1 MNKMAKGRRPTI
13 KTELLTATLEDLL
26 NAEPTINRL
35 LTAPYDPTRQRDQI
49 DLSKRLMLLLRGI
62 NAARE
67 DSGLAAIR
75 EKLFREH
82 GKKEGERW
90 YFEDE
95 KKQRLFNE
103 GMRAVLSED
112 HTIDAPFI
120 ADLEIDGDGL
130 TPAFLQPTPPLS
142 AGERAA
148 IDFLLTYPDA
158 GGDE

>member
-1 MNKMAKGRRPTI
+1 MAKGRRPTT

-35 LTAPYDPTRQRDQI
+35 LSATYDPARQRDQI
-49 DLSKRLMLLLRGI
+49 DLSRRLMLLGRGI

-67 DSGLAAIR
+67 DSGVTAIR
-75 EKLFREH
+75 EKLLREH
-82 GKKEGERW
+82 GKKDGERW

-103 GMRAVLSED
+103 GMRAVLGAD

-120 ADLEIDGDGL
+120 SGFEIDGDSVWPGI
-130 TPAFLQPTPPLS
+130 LQPTPPLS

-148 IDFLLTYPDA
+148 IDFLLTYADE
-158 GGDE
+158 GGAQ

>member
-1 MNKMAKGRRPTI
+1 MAKGRRPTL
-13 KTELLTATLEDLL
+13 KTELLTATLEELL

-35 LTAPYDPTRQRDQI
+35 LTAPYEPARQRDQI
-49 DLSKRLMLLLRGI
+49 DLSRRLMLVLRGI

-82 GKKEGERW
+82 GKKDGDRW
-90 YFEDE
+90 YFEDAQ
-95 KKQRLFNE
+95 KQRAFNE
-103 GMRAVLSED
+103 GMREVLGAE

-120 ADLEIDGDGL
+120 ADLEIDGADGA
-130 TPAFLQPTPPLS
+130 PGFLQPNPPLS

-158 GGDE
+158 GGEA